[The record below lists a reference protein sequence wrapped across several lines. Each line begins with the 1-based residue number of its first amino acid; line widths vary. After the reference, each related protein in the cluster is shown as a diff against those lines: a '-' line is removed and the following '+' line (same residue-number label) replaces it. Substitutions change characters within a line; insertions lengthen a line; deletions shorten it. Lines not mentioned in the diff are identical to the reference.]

1 MRGRRSIFLTDLIL
15 IPLFVLTVYS
25 GIELHV
31 AGHGADHGAWHDWAV
46 FHTLAGLSFTGFGI
60 LHVKDHLGWYKGLV
74 AKGTKGKSR
83 IILAFSFV
91 CVPVLVTAVVL
102 LCGVKGANMPVGLLH
117 YGTGLVAGVLG
128 TLHILLRLR
137 RLYGGLAAKP
147 PRFRIRSKSGF
158 PSRPGGR
165 SAG

>member
-102 LCGVKGANMPVGLLH
+102 LCGVKGANTPVGLLH

-158 PSRPGGR
+158 RPRPRG
-165 SAG
+165 